1 MINFKSRLY
10 KKIISFFLAV
20 FLSFQIQQ
28 VYICAEEF
36 DEDEFLTDILWN
48 KYASL
53 NKDKRPTTALVLGGG
68 GARGFAHLGVL
79 KSFENE
85 NLPIDFVVGV
95 SIGSIAGLFY
105 CAGFS
110 MDSAIKLAENFKWS
124 SASNLNPLS
133 LFSMLVSD
141 SMLSNEELES
151 FLNKQIGNIDL
162 NGLKIPLICTAVD
175 LNTGERILLRE
186 GNAAFAAR
194 ASAAIPGIFKPVEY
208 KQRFLVDGGL
218 YENIPVDIARI
229 FDPGIVI
236 AVSVSADI
244 SKNSTDN
251 IFLTLMQ
258 AIYIQGKVFDL
269 KNLQDADIV
278 ISPDVGDISAID
290 LQRTSEA
297 VRKGFYASQT
307 GMETLKRSLIN
318 KTQWEFLIE

>member
-1 MINFKSRLY
+1 LISFKPRLY
-10 KKIISFFLAV
+10 KKIIPFFLA
-20 FLSFQIQQ
+20 FFFSFQIAQDCI
-28 VYICAEEF
+28 YAADF
-36 DEDEFLTDILWN
+36 NEDEFLTDILWN
-48 KYASL
+48 KYTGL
-53 NKDKRPTTALVLGGG
+53 NKDQRPKTALVLGGG

-85 NLPIDFVVGV
+85 NIPIDFAVGT
-95 SIGSIAGLFY
+95 SMGSIAGLFY
-105 CAGFS
+105 CSGFQ

-141 SMLSNEELES
+141 SMLSNEELEI
-151 FLNKQIGNIDL
+151 FLNKHIGNIEFSAL
-162 NGLKIPLICTAVD
+162 EIPLICVAVD

-229 FDPGIVI
+229 FEPDIVI

-278 ISPDVGDISAID
+278 ISPDVGGISAID
-290 LQRTSEA
+290 LHRTEEA
-297 VRKGFYASQT
+297 VKKGFYSAQNE
-307 GMETLKRSLIN
+307 MKNLKRFLIN
-318 KTQWEFLIE
+318 KPQKEFYFE